1 MQVQVREIQYESE
14 DYKKALALRSKILRE
29 PLGMT
34 LEAHE
39 LIGEEKAI
47 HVGAFIGNNIIG
59 YLHLSP
65 QNSDVLRMRQV
76 AVDDNFQGR
85 GIGKKIVAFA
95 ENLAHLQ
102 GYKEIIL
109 NARESAISFYLS
121 MGYER
126 FDEVFVQIGLL
137 HQKMRKT
144 I

>member
-1 MQVQVREIQYESE
+1 MQVQVREIKYESE
-14 DYKKALALRSKILRE
+14 DYKKALLLRSKILRE

-34 LEAHE
+34 LDAQE
-39 LIGEEKAI
+39 LTGEEKAI
-47 HVGAFIGNNIIG
+47 HVGAFMSDKIVG

-65 QNSDVLRMRQV
+65 QNSSVLRMRQV
-76 AVDDNFQGR
+76 AVDTPFQGR
-85 GIGKKIVAFA
+85 GVGKKIVAFA

-109 NARESAISFYLS
+109 NARESAISFYVS
-121 MGYER
+121 MGYEQ

-137 HQKMRKT
+137 HQKMRKR